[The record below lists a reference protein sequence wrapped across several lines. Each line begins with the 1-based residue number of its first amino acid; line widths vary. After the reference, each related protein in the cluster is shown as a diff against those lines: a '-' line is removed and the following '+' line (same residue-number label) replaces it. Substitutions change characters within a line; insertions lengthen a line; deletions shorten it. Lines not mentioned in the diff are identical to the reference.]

1 MTEARESGKRRGAGS
16 LTAADIGERV
26 VLKAWVQ
33 KRRDHG
39 GVIFLDLRDRSG
51 VAQVVVHPEDQPE
64 AGRALD
70 PARVEWVVEVE
81 GTVLARSPENVNPGL
96 ATGALEVQAERGAI
110 LARSEPL
117 PFALDGKSEAAEDTR
132 LRYRYLDLRRPDLL
146 RNFILRDQVVH
157 AIRNYFHDHDFLDV
171 ETPILT
177 RSTPEGARDYLVP
190 SRVHRGSFY
199 ALPQSPQLFKQI
211 LMVAGF
217 ERYVQIARCFR
228 DEDLRADRQPEFTQV
243 DVEMSFPTEEDVY
256 ALIEGLFA
264 KIFPLAGITP
274 PSAFPRM
281 TYAEAMA
288 RYGSDRPDLRFGL
301 AIADLSERLGTSAFR
316 GFQETVAAGGVV
328 RGFSLPGS
336 TGAAEASRKDVDGW
350 AATARR
356 FGAAGVLTLRK
367 KGGET
372 IFQVKN
378 ALTPAELEGAAE
390 ALGLEEGG
398 LALLVAAPEKVA
410 ATALGALR
418 LELAKTY
425 HLIPE
430 GRHEFLW
437 VTGFPL
443 FDWNADE
450 KRWDSTHH
458 PFTSPDPRDLD
469 RLGSDPG
476 TVRARAYDVILNGTE
491 LGGGSIRIHEPL
503 VQSRIFEL
511 LGIGAEEAEARF
523 GFFLEALRY
532 GAPPHG
538 GIALG
543 VDRLIMLMAGAPSIR
558 DVIAFPKTASATDLM
573 TAAPSEVD
581 PRQLGQLGIGIVEE
595 AGKREQEKDEGHEE
609 A

>member
-1 MTEARESGKRRGAGS
+1 
-16 LTAADIGERV
+16 
-26 VLKAWVQ
+26 LKAWVQ

-64 AGRALD
+64 AAEALD
-70 PARVEWVVEVE
+70 AARIEWVVEIE
-81 GTVLARSPENVNPGL
+81 GKVLARSPENVNPGL
-96 ATGALEVQAERGAI
+96 ATGGLEVHADRGAI

-132 LRYRYLDLRRPDLL
+132 LRYRYLDLRRPELL
-146 RNFILRDQVVH
+146 KNFLLRDQVLH
-157 AIRNYFHDHDFLDV
+157 AVRNYFHDAGFLDV

-190 SRVHRGSFY
+190 SRVRRGSFY

-211 LMVAGF
+211 LMVSGF

-256 ALIEGLFA
+256 ELIEGLFA
-264 KIFPLAGITP
+264 QIFPLAGITP
-274 PSAFPRM
+274 PHRFPRL

-288 RYGSDRPDLRFGL
+288 RYGSDRPDLRFEL
-301 AIADLSERLGTSAFR
+301 PIRDLSGLLGESGFR
-316 GFQETVAAGGVV
+316 GFKETVAGGGVV
-328 RGFSLPGS
+328 RGFAVPGS
-336 TGAAEASRKDVDGW
+336 AGAAEASRKDVDGW
-350 AATARR
+350 AEVARR

-367 KGGET
+367 KGGE
-372 IFQVKN
+372 ILFQVKN
-378 ALTPAELEGAAE
+378 ALTPAELAGAAE

-398 LALLVAAPEKVA
+398 LALLVAAPAPVA

-418 LELAKTY
+418 LELARAY
-425 HLIPE
+425 GLIPE

-437 VTGFPL
+437 VTDFPL
-443 FDWNADE
+443 FDWNPEE

-458 PFTSPDPRDLD
+458 PFTSPDPRDLE
-469 RLGSDPG
+469 RLESDPG
-476 TVRARAYDVILNGTE
+476 AVRARAYDVILNGTE
-491 LGGGSIRIHEPL
+491 LGGGSIRIHDPAM
-503 VQSRIFEL
+503 QSRVFGL
-511 LGIGAEEAEARF
+511 LGIAPAEAEARF

-558 DVIAFPKTASATDLM
+558 DVIAFPKTASASDLM
-573 TAAPSEVD
+573 TEAPSEVD
-581 PRQLGQLGIGIVEE
+581 PRQLAQLGIGLVKEKVEE
-595 AGKREQEKDEGHEE
+595 DPKGSV
-609 A
+609 